1 MEEKNFE
8 MEKRFIEQLQEIE
21 DLIILMSDNP
31 KYCEDTILEC
41 LRNANEIKFYFKN
54 WVAEKEQPV

>member
-8 MEKRFIEQLQEIE
+8 KEKKYIEQLQEIE
-21 DLIILMSDNP
+21 DLIILLSDNP
-31 KYCEDTILEC
+31 MDSEDTILEC

-54 WVAEKEQPV
+54 LV